1 MEKKELIIIII
12 CLIIPL
18 IVFSF
23 FGLNFIVTILL
34 SLIVGSGGLF
44 LANQSKNAAKVFAA
58 ASTLGVFYALGYT
71 VYWFLNFIIL
81 AVIMY
86 FYTSSSNIEDALLK
100 IIVLTTTI
108 GLLGYWRYTKSKEG
122 FLITSALKKMGDALT
137 AKNCQDL
144 CEANIG
150 CRYAQVPVGTS
161 KTGGNY
167 ECKIGYSFNQGPPTG
182 NKNQGGDTWINK
194 KWKPPIIVSGGGSNI
209 QTSPNR
215 NQTVSIGKKYTN
227 MIPKEITISAS
238 LRDQGWGNPT
248 WGIYLVGNEAG
259 TGKVVFL
266 EKLQAPRTSRQERY
280 PIYKRVAY
288 RTTITK
294 RKLAYD
300 RPTYYWANP
309 VWWHKLW
316 RKRSVAYYGYW
327 KNYSVPVTRYRNV
340 VSSYGTRT
348 VQGSPT
354 TRSITKQVNP
364 SNKKIS
370 SVYCYVNT
378 TGSGHSLKMN
388 NVNWSVRGWS
398 V

>member
-34 SLIVGSGGLF
+34 SLIVGSGGLL

-108 GLLGYWRYTKSKEG
+108 GLLGYWRYTKPKEG
-122 FLITSALKKMGDALT
+122 FYVSPLKNMGGALT

-144 CEANIG
+144 CEANVG

-161 KTGGNY
+161 KTGGSY
-167 ECKIGYSFNQGPPTG
+167 KCEIGYGFNQSTPSG
-182 NKNQGGDTWINK
+182 NVNQGGDTWLK
-194 KWKPPIIVSGGGSNI
+194 KGWKPPITVSGSGSNI
-209 QTSPNR
+209 QTSGSR

-227 MIPKEITISAS
+227 MIPKEITISAA

-248 WGIYLVGNEAG
+248 WGIYLVGNEVG
-259 TGKVVFL
+259 SGKVVFL
-266 EKLQAPRTSRQERY
+266 EKLQAPRTSRKERY
-280 PIYKRVAY
+280 PIYKRVSY

-300 RPTYYWANP
+300 RPTYYYKD
-309 VWWHKLW
+309 WWHRLW
-316 RKRSVAYYGYW
+316 RKKSVAYYGYW
-327 KNYSVPVTRYRNV
+327 KAYSVPVTKYKNV
-340 VSSYGTRT
+340 LQSYGTRT
-348 VQGSPT
+348 VQGSPSW
-354 TRSITKQVNP
+354 RSITKQVNP

>member
-1 MEKKELIIIII
+1 MEKKELIIILI

-108 GLLGYWRYTKSKEG
+108 GLLGWWRYKSKEG
-122 FLITSALKKMGDALT
+122 FYVSPLKKMGDALT

-144 CEANIG
+144 CEANVG

-167 ECKIGYSFNQGPPTG
+167 KCEIGYGFNQQAPSG
-182 NKNQGGDTWINK
+182 NVNQGGDTWIKK
-194 KWKPPIIVSGGGSNI
+194 KWKPAITVSGAGYNI
-209 QTSPNR
+209 QTSPGR

-238 LRDQGWGNPT
+238 LRDQGWGSPT
-248 WGIYLVGNEAG
+248 WGIYLVGNG
-259 TGKVVFL
+259 PDGKVVFL
-266 EKLQAPRTSRQERY
+266 EKLQAPRTSRQQSY
-280 PIYKRVAY
+280 PKYKRVSY
-288 RTTITK
+288 RTTVTK

-300 RPTYYWANP
+300 RPTYYYKDP
-309 VWWHKLW
+309 VWWNHLW
-316 RKRSVAYYGYW
+316 GNRSVAYYGYW
-327 KNYSVPVTRYRNV
+327 KAYSVPVTRYRNV
-340 VSSYGTRT
+340 VSGYGSRMIQGAPT
-348 VQGSPT
+348 V
-354 TRSITKQVNP
+354 RNITKQVNP

-378 TGSGHSLKMN
+378 IGSGHSLKMAG
-388 NVNWSVRGWS
+388 VNWSVRGWS